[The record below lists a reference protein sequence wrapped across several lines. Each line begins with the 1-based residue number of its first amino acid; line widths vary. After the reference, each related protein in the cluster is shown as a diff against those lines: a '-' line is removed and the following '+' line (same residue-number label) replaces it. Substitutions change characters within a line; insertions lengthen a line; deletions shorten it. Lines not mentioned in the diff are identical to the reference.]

1 VNGGEKK
8 LAVYLGII
16 FVILILSLTLDNQ
29 NSESV
34 LIEQKG
40 FMLTSYKMVIFL
52 ISCILIFFAGV
63 RYQVGADY
71 SQYASNFFAY
81 CTQELKWNGEPGI
94 RIVARIAS
102 KFYND
107 YRMMFILM
115 SVITVGAA
123 TLTIAKHSP
132 YYSISILLYVFLG
145 AWHESFNSVR
155 QSAAAAILFLGHKYI
170 KERKLAKWLIVC
182 AIAFMFHTSAI
193 VFVPLYFLPYKKIT
207 IKKLSVFVV
216 VGIVAGFSYDRVW
229 DWISLLQGK
238 TYIMDLYSTSSISF
252 FRIIV
257 AWIPILF
264 YMLFFYR
271 NQSEDEIDSSMN
283 LYASISVLSAAIIL
297 AARYSTY
304 LGRIVIYTDIYNSL
318 FWAHMLSRFPKG
330 DRNTRLWILI
340 ILGCY
345 FVYYL
350 NEASGIYLVN
360 YQWIFGK

>member
-1 VNGGEKK
+1 M
-8 LAVYLGII
+8 AVYLGII
-16 FVILILSLTLDNQ
+16 FTILFLSLTLYNQ
-29 NSESV
+29 DSESV
-34 LIEQKG
+34 LISQKG
-40 FMLTSYKMVIFL
+40 LMLTKSKVVIFL
-52 ISCILIFFAGV
+52 VNLILTFFAGV

-71 SQYASNFFAY
+71 KQYASNFGAY
-81 CTQELKWNGEPGI
+81 CTQKLEWNGEPGI

-102 KFYND
+102 KFYDD

-115 SVITVGAA
+115 AVITVGAA
-123 TLTIAKHSP
+123 TLTIAKNSP

-155 QSAAAAILFLGHKYI
+155 QSAAAAILFFGHKYI
-170 KERKLAKWLIVC
+170 KERNLAKWLIVC

-207 IKKLSVFVV
+207 IKKLAVFVV
-216 VGIVAGFSYDRVW
+216 IGIVAGFSYDRVW
-229 DWISLLQGK
+229 EWISLLQGE
-238 TYIMDLYSTSSISF
+238 TYIMDLYSIGHISI

-257 AWIPILF
+257 AWVPILF

-271 NQSEDEIDSSMN
+271 HQSDDGTDSSMN
-283 LYASISVLSAAIIL
+283 LYALISVLSASLIL

-304 LGRIVIYTDIYNSL
+304 LGRIVIYTDIYNAL
-318 FWAHMLSRFPKG
+318 FWAHMLSRFQKG
-330 DRNTRLWILI
+330 NRNTKILI
-340 ILGCY
+340 WLILGCY

-350 NEASGIYLVN
+350 NEASGQYLIN